1 MPQGQHTESV
11 TPDEVPS
18 VSVVVPVFNAMPY
31 LRELLE
37 SLAAQDLPVAE
48 FEVCLVDDGS
58 NDGGSDYMDEFVS
71 RHANMTVVHQQN
83 HGWPGQPR
91 NVGIAGT
98 TGTYLFFA
106 DADDVLAPQAL
117 RELVEFADTHGAD
130 VVIPSM
136 AGTHGR
142 VVPPSLY
149 VNTDIDV
156 ALPKAFKTLAP
167 QKLYRRSLLADNDIR
182 FPEEKVRLEDGI
194 FNAEAYLAAKRI
206 SILGGK
212 TLYFLR
218 NRDDG
223 QNISSGG
230 FDPVG
235 YTRSVA
241 SICDVV
247 VAAGLDPDIT
257 ADVIAGL
264 YRRKCLKMYTPG
276 RFERYGTKRRQEWLD
291 AHGEF
296 IKRFIPESVEDRLA
310 EPYRSRSAL
319 VRRNDEKALL
329 DLGRNEES
337 PQLTAAF
344 WGGQFVENEGLEV
357 LIEASVLGRFEMPDL
372 VCEMRHRD
380 GNGLI
385 AISLERD
392 RRIETVYSK
401 PGLFRGLL
409 SSEALSALRSGTHDF
424 FLVTYIDRKYITARI
439 ENPDHSVLPVMDS
452 RVHFYGTAQDNLSLS
467 VSG

>member
-58 NDGGSDYMDEFVS
+58 SDGGSEYMDEFVS
-71 RHANMTVVHQQN
+71 RHANMTVVHQVN

-98 TGTYLFFA
+98 TGRYLFFA

-117 RELVEFADTHGAD
+117 RELVEFADTHGSD

-142 VVPPSLY
+142 VVPPWLY

-206 SILGGK
+206 SILGGN

-247 VAAGLDPDIT
+247 VAAGLDPDVT

-264 YRRKCLKMYTPG
+264 YRRKCLKIYTPG
-276 RFERYGTKRRQEWLD
+276 RFERYGATRRQEWLD

-310 EPYRSRSAL
+310 EPFRSRSAL
-319 VRRNDEKALL
+319 VRRNDAAALL
-329 DLGRNEES
+329 DLGRNEGE
-337 PQLTAAF
+337 PRLTAAF
-344 WGGQFVENEGLEV
+344 WGGRGLEDGS
-357 LIEASVLGRFEMPDL
+357 LELFFEASVVGRFEMPGL
-372 VCEMRHRD
+372 VCELRHRD
-380 GNGLI
+380 GNDLM
-385 AISLERD
+385 AVSLKRD
-392 RRIETVYSK
+392 RRIQTHYSK
-401 PGLFRGLL
+401 PGLFRALL
-409 SSEALSALRSGTHDF
+409 SSEALKELRAGNHDL
-424 FLVTYIDRKYITARI
+424 FLATYIHRKYITARVSRP
-439 ENPDHSVLPVMDS
+439 ESSGLPSTDS
-452 RVHFYGTAQDNLSLS
+452 GTYLYGTAHGNVSLS

>member
-1 MPQGQHTESV
+1 MPQGDPTEPLTS
-11 TPDEVPS
+11 DEVPA

-37 SLAAQDLPVAE
+37 SLAAQDLATE
-48 FEVCLVDDGS
+48 AFEVFLVDDGS
-58 NDGGSDYMDEFVS
+58 NDGGSEYMDDFAG
-71 RHANMTVVHQQN
+71 RTANVTVLHQEN

-91 NVGIAGT
+91 NLGIANT
-98 TGTYLFFA
+98 TGRYLFFA

-117 RELVEFADTHGAD
+117 KDLVSFADAHDAD

-142 VVPPSLY
+142 IVPPGLY

-167 QKLYRRSLLADNDIR
+167 QKLYRRTLLTDNDIR
-182 FPEEKVRLEDGI
+182 FPEERVRLEDGI
-194 FNAEAYLAAKRI
+194 FNAKAYLAAKRI
-206 SILGGK
+206 SILGGQN
-212 TLYFLR
+212 LYFLR
-218 NRDDG
+218 TRDDG

-235 YTRSVA
+235 YTDSVA

-247 VAAGLDPDIT
+247 VAAGLDPDVT
-257 ADVIAGL
+257 ADVLAGL

-276 RFERYGTKRRQEWLD
+276 RFERYGARRRQEWLD

-296 IKRFIPESVEDRLA
+296 IKRFIPESIEDRLA

-319 VRRNDEKALL
+319 VRRNDAEALL
-329 DLGRNEES
+329 DLGRNEAE
-337 PQLTAAF
+337 PRLTATF
-344 WGGQFVENEGLEV
+344 WGGRALEDGGLE
-357 LIEASVLGRFEMPDL
+357 LFFEASVAGRFDMPNL
-372 VCEMRHRD
+372 VCELRHRD
-380 GNGLI
+380 GNDLM
-385 AISLERD
+385 AMSVKRD
-392 RRIETVYSK
+392 RRIRTVYSK
-401 PGLFRGLL
+401 PGLFR
-409 SSEALSALRSGTHDF
+409 AVLSADGLKELRAGTHDL
-424 FLVTYIDRKYITARI
+424 FLATYIHRKYTTARVSRP
-439 ENPDHSVLPVMDS
+439 ESSALPSTDS
-452 RVHFYGTAQDNLSLS
+452 GTYFYGTGQGNLSLS

>member
-11 TPDEVPS
+11 ASEEVPS
-18 VSVVVPVFNAMPY
+18 VSVVVPVYNAMPY
-31 LRELLE
+31 LRELLD
-37 SLAAQDLPVAE
+37 SLAAQDLDVSA
-48 FEVCLVDDGS
+48 FEVFLVDDGS
-58 NDGGSDYMDEFVS
+58 TDGGSQYMDEFAS
-71 RHANMTVVHQQN
+71 AHANVTVVHQEN

-98 TGTYLFFA
+98 TGRYVFFA

-117 RELVEFADTHGAD
+117 RVLVAFADAHGSD

-142 VVPPSLY
+142 IVPPRLY
-149 VNTDIDV
+149 AQTDIDV
-156 ALPKAFKTLAP
+156 ELPKAFKTLAP
-167 QKLYRRSLLADNDIR
+167 QKLYRRSLLAGNGIL
-182 FPEEKVRLEDGI
+182 FPVEKVRLEDGI

-206 SILGGK
+206 SVLSGE

-218 NRDDG
+218 SRDDG

-230 FDPVG
+230 FDPAG
-235 YTRSVA
+235 YTGSLA

-247 VAAGLDPDIT
+247 VAAGLAPDVT
-257 ADVIAGL
+257 AEVLAGL
-264 YRRKCLKMYTPG
+264 YRRKCLKIYTPG
-276 RFERYGTKRRQEWLD
+276 RFERYSSKRRQEWLD

-296 IKRFIPESVEDRLA
+296 IERFIPANIEERLP

-319 VRRNDEKALL
+319 ARKKDVAALL
-329 DLGRNEES
+329 DLGRNEDS

-344 WGGQFVENEGLEV
+344 WGGQHVENDGLEV
-357 LIEASVLGRFEMPDL
+357 LIEASVSGRFEMPDL
-372 VCEMRHRD
+372 ICEMRHRD
-380 GNGLI
+380 GSGLV

-401 PGLFRGLL
+401 PGLFRGVL
-409 SSEALSALRSGTHDF
+409 SPEALKALRGGTHDF
-424 FLVTYIDRKYITARI
+424 FLATYIDRKYVSVRI
-439 ENPDHSVLPVMDS
+439 RNPEHSVLPVMDS
-452 RVHFYGTAQDNLSLS
+452 TMHFYGTAQGNLSLS